1 MSWLQRTMSEYA
13 DVIKKQACPACG
25 AEGVMRF
32 RCSEATM
39 EAPCSKCGMP
49 VRLERKDH
57 SASGFLS
64 SSYND
69 NWTDLEQS
77 V

>member
-1 MSWLQRTMSEYA
+1 MRWLQASMSEYA
-13 DVIKKQACPACG
+13 DVIKKHACPACG

-39 EAPCSKCGMP
+39 EAPCSGCGMLI
-49 VRLERKDH
+49 RLERKEH
-57 SASGFLS
+57 NASGPLS

-69 NWTDLEQS
+69 SWTDLEQT